1 VLRVSNLVSAFDS
14 AGALSSCN
22 KGAIYRLWGATL
34 RAAYP
39 TWSSESSACLVDGNV
54 GTAVTAWI
62 TSPTTAAATYGD
74 IGDWNTAAVSNMY
87 RLFYNQP
94 TFNADIGKW
103 NVASVSNMRQMFYDA
118 SAFNFNIGAWNTAGV
133 TNMQV
138 MFYTATA
145 FNVIIGSWNTAS
157 VTNMWQMFYSATAFN
172 QDIGS
177 WNTASAT
184 TMASV
189 RSFYHR
195 HRVRSVGRAL
205 MRPALLPPRCMAP
218 PVLAP
223 AAGGCFGFDALAHS
237 VHNSAVAA
245 ASAHRCCLL
254 CLSPGRARCGYLT

>member
-1 VLRVSNLVSAFDS
+1 MFAYQTAFNGNI
-14 AGALSSCN
+14 GA
-22 KGAIYRLWGATL
+22 
-34 RAAYP
+34 
-39 TWSSESSACLVDGNV
+39 
-54 GTAVTAWI
+54 
-62 TSPTTAAATYGD
+62 
-74 IGDWNTAAVSNMY
+74 WNTARVSIMHAMF
-87 RLFYNQP
+87 RATAFNQ
-94 TFNADIGKW
+94 DIGKW
-103 NVASVSNMRQMFYDA
+103 NVASVSTMGQMFQQ
-118 SAFNFNIGAWNTAGV
+118 SAT
-133 TNMQV
+133 T
-138 MFYTATA
+138 
-145 FNVIIGSWNTAS
+145 FNVNIGSWNTAS

-223 AAGGCFGFDALAHS
+223 AAGGCFGFDAMAHS

-245 ASAHRCCLL
+245 ASAHRCCVL

>member
-1 VLRVSNLVSAFDS
+1 
-14 AGALSSCN
+14 
-22 KGAIYRLWGATL
+22 
-34 RAAYP
+34 
-39 TWSSESSACLVDGNV
+39 
-54 GTAVTAWI
+54 
-62 TSPTTAAATYGD
+62 
-74 IGDWNTAAVSNMY
+74 
-87 RLFYNQP
+87 
-94 TFNADIGKW
+94 
-103 NVASVSNMRQMFYDA
+103 MFYDA

-145 FNVIIGSWNTAS
+145 FNVNIGSWNTASVTNMWQMFQSATTFNVNIGSWNTAS